1 VVLPFL
7 SKENALDNQEKFSDT
22 LRWGLSLSL
31 LVSVPSAAGLFLLSA
46 PLISTIFLGG
56 NFSDYD
62 LMMTDISLRG
72 YSPGIIGLCMVLVLS
87 PAFYAREDTKTP
99 LRFGLITLC
108 INVIL
113 SVIFVSY
120 FVNGDSEFPHLGLA
134 LAFSIASIANALLL
148 FYQLVKEGLI
158 KINRDGFMHLLRIAL
173 ATIGMAA
180 FLMAFNPDDLLWI
193 DSDITERVG
202 SLLFLI
208 SFSVIIYFSILFLLG
223 FRFKDLRIETT
234 SQRL

>member
-1 VVLPFL
+1 
-7 SKENALDNQEKFSDT
+7 
-22 LRWGLSLSL
+22 
-31 LVSVPSAAGLFLLSA
+31 GLFLLSA

-56 NFSDYD
+56 TFSDYD

-72 YSPGIIGLCMVLVLS
+72 YSLGIIGLCMVLVLS

-113 SVIFVSY
+113 SVLFVSY
-120 FVNGDSEFPHLGLA
+120 FVSKNSEFPHLGLA
-134 LAFSIASIANALLL
+134 LAFSIASITNAILL

-158 KINRDGFMHLLRIAL
+158 EINIDGFVYLLRIAL
-173 ATIGMAA
+173 ATTGMTA
-180 FLMAFNPDDLLWI
+180 FLMAFNPDDSLWI
-193 DSDITERVG
+193 DSSIFERIG
-202 SLLFLI
+202 SLFSLI
-208 SFSVIIYFSILFLLG
+208 SLSVIIYFSILFLLG
-223 FRFKDLRIETT
+223 FRLKDLRIETT